1 MKRTILCVISVLLLL
16 ALILASNLL
25 DRQMERLDQQKAV
38 ADGLL
43 TDQRYGEAILAYGQL
58 LQKTPVSWSGRDK
71 AYLEQGMDG
80 VLRSVDA
87 LLETLEGARYLA
99 DSGAIEDV
107 LALAT
112 HPDVPASF
120 REDLAARA
128 AKGTA
133 MLEAE
138 AERIRR
144 EEEEREAQRRQGLLN
159 EALEARAQGRLE
171 EALELAKASGL
182 QPELIEEIEAE
193 ILQKRDEELTA
204 KAQAALDAMN
214 YTGAL
219 DLAEQVHDEA
229 LRETLKTEI
238 ISKIDRDLTA
248 ETQEALD
255 ALKFSEA
262 LALAEQIHDETL
274 RETLKTEIMA
284 ESDKNLAAETQAALD
299 ALKFSE
305 ALALTEQIH
314 DEALREAL
322 KAEIMAE
329 SDKNLAAQ
337 AREALNALNFTE
349 ATTLAE
355 QVHDETLRETLK
367 AEIIAGIDTDL
378 AAQTREALNALKFTE
393 ATALAEQVHDETLRE
408 TLKGEVE
415 AGIIRE
421 RDKGLAAEVR
431 AAIDALDFA
440 EATTIAEQVHDET
453 LRETLRAEI
462 EAGIIRE
469 HDKGVAAEAREAL
482 DAMRI
487 ADALALVEQMQDETA
502 RAALRQEINDGWAQ
516 ILAQLQEKYKNT
528 LWAGAWYTLALGNDA
543 YLTGDKRYEGLAAS
557 LQEGGQLVG
566 GVFGW
571 MVLSDGKVTLA
582 GDTLGATEAAA
593 QITDAR
599 DGAMGWNHALI
610 RHSDGTV
617 TNLGNWTYGRD
628 GVAEWTD
635 IVQVAAGAFHSLGL
649 ARDGHVVAAGLD
661 LDGQCQVAEW
671 ERVTAIAAGLRHS
684 VALFE
689 DGRVAAVGD
698 NSFGQCDVSD
708 WKNIVDVRCGAN
720 YTLGL
725 TADGRLLAVGDN
737 GCGQCN
743 VSGWKDVI
751 AFDGGLW
758 HTVALLQNGQV
769 VCAGA
774 NDHSQCALHGT
785 ALFET
790 GLADVPA
797 GTFADAETEFVY
809 EGEEFNGPW
818 LYYSGEG
825 CVIVSFD
832 AGSGKI
838 KATRADLICTWGHPP
853 VGILSGGGNK
863 PTQSV
868 SAWHLAKQNRAVFAL
883 TGDYFT
889 FGYNADGLQ
898 IRRGHV
904 FKQENNEVGFGFFP
918 DGTMRIIDPDE
929 VTAEDLLS
937 QGVNDSWVFGPA
949 LIENGEA
956 LDIHKHPLSYNDVT
970 MRTVMASLCPYHH
983 MGAAYGFSTLAQVVE
998 DLLSCGCDIAY
1009 NLDGGRSSMLV
1020 FMGKAVNKSAFIGG
1034 GWRGL
1039 QDMVGFLTSEL
1050 VPNPK

>member
-904 FKQENNEVGFGFFP
+904 FKQENDEVGFGFFP

-1039 QDMVGFLTSEL
+1039 HDMVGFLTSEL